1 MSSSALDNEDLEN
14 VHLVRMEDVQPSR
27 DRIERVIDV
36 HGSETDEEEVYETC
50 IIDEIDYERDCVGED
65 SDSNIGSMVSIQSE
79 DILDDASDNE
89 ELIVPEVSDPA
100 VGVEIPIEI
109 EPISEIK
116 QKPPD
121 SWPTLEIL
129 PGGVIKNANE
139 TDVQPKVETESKKAG
154 EMMYACAKC
163 SQTFKYLFCLVKH
176 VKWHEEQQK
185 IMQLENTGEL
195 TPMEQELVLI
205 KKARSEFDKKYK
217 KQKVEI
223 LARIASAIGRMDNVK
238 DILNKK
244 LH

>member
-1 MSSSALDNEDLEN
+1 MIN
-14 VHLVRMEDVQPSR
+14 
-27 DRIERVIDV
+27 
-36 HGSETDEEEVYETC
+36 
-50 IIDEIDYERDCVGED
+50 IIP
-65 SDSNIGSMVSIQSE
+65 Q
-79 DILDDASDNE
+79 
-89 ELIVPEVSDPA
+89 
-100 VGVEIPIEI
+100 EI

-139 TDVQPKVETESKKAG
+139 TEIQPKVETESKKAG

-195 TPMEQELVLI
+195 
-205 KKARSEFDKKYK
+205 SKYT
-217 KQKVEI
+217 
-223 LARIASAIGRMDNVK
+223 LFK
-238 DILNKK
+238 DT
-244 LH
+244 H